1 MPPLALQL
9 CPDHKASFA
18 GSNDVGV
25 DSFDVLGGSGV
36 ASRSRNSGGG
46 LGHVGGKSKSQ
57 SAAGDVTE
65 EVGGPAAQAVDAAFE
80 WAEGQL
86 GLGETGSGGRRAWGN
101 AAAGAALMAAGVC
114 TWALRKVCFRMRR
127 DLLPPSDARTLRA
140 ERRLRRRLRH
150 AMADQDTQRAGRRER
165 QEEVPQPPS
174 RSPTPSGH
182 KVKKE
187 KKTERGS
194 SMNKPLLKTFNAAT
208 HPPPLLLQ
216 EWTPRKF

>member
-9 CPDHKASFA
+9 CPGHKASFA

-25 DSFDVLGGSGV
+25 DSFDVLSGSGV

-57 SAAGDVTE
+57 SAAGDVAE

-140 ERRLRRRLRH
+140 ERRLR
-150 AMADQDTQRAGRRER
+150 APKARAGRRER

-187 KKTERGS
+187 KKPERGS

-208 HPPPLLLQ
+208 HPPPLLLP
-216 EWTPRKF
+216 ERTPRKF